1 MPLTIALRDSI
12 LQSLRTG
19 IAPKI
24 GLEFIHVGRVNEI
37 AAFDT
42 DIKRVS
48 DNGAGVR
55 FIIGEYGSGKTFFL
69 NLVRSI
75 ALNNDL
81 VTLNADLNPDRR
93 LYGSAG
99 EAQSLYSEL
108 IKSISTKNKPGGG
121 AIQDIIEAFL
131 RNCSNDAGLS
141 EIMDKLDILR
151 GMIGGEDFAKIILC
165 YQDGKACKKEE
176 WKADALKWL
185 RGEYKSRRDAKKD
198 LKINSI
204 SIINDE
210 NYYDHLKLMSEFVRL
225 AGFGG
230 MLICID
236 EMVNIFRIGNE
247 QARNQNYE
255 QIHRILND
263 LQGGLGGLCFVMSGT
278 PEFHTDCR
286 RGMFSYAQLRT
297 RLPENM
303 FAVHGLKDY
312 MGPILF
318 LDNLTKEDL
327 LGLLKKIRDVYCF
340 ESKYLL
346 KDDAL
351 NAFMAHCSKKIGDA
365 YFRTPR
371 ETITAFVGLLDIL
384 FQNPGHKW
392 EDILRNIPIKPDI
405 SPDLIGDGD
414 NSLASFKL

>member
-1 MPLTIALRDSI
+1 M
-12 LQSLRTG
+12 
-19 IAPKI
+19 
-24 GLEFIHVGRVNEI
+24 
-37 AAFDT
+37 
-42 DIKRVS
+42 
-48 DNGAGVR
+48 
-55 FIIGEYGSGKTFFL
+55 
-69 NLVRSI
+69 
-75 ALNNDL
+75 
-81 VTLNADLNPDRR
+81 TLNADLNPDRR

>member
-1 MPLTIALRDSI
+1 MPLTKALRDSI

-42 DIKRVS
+42 DIRRVS
-48 DNGAGVR
+48 NNGAGVR

-99 EAQSLYSEL
+99 QAQSLYSEL
-108 IKSISTKNKPGGG
+108 INNISTKNKPAGG
-121 AIQDIIEAFL
+121 AIQDIVEAFL
-131 RNCSNDAGLS
+131 KNCSNDAGS
-141 EIMDKLDILR
+141 AEIMNKLDIIR
-151 GMIGGEDFAKIILC
+151 SMVGGENFAGIILY
-165 YQDGKACKKEE
+165 YQDGKTCNRDD
-176 WKADALKWL
+176 WKAAALKWL
-185 RGEYKSRRDAKKD
+185 RGEYKSRRDAMREVR
-198 LKINSI
+198 INT
-204 SIINDE
+204 IIDDK

-236 EMVNIFRIGNE
+236 EMVNIFRIANR

-263 LQGGLGGLCFVMSGT
+263 LQGGSGGICFVMSGT
-278 PEFHTDCR
+278 PEFHTDHQK
-286 RGMFSYAQLRT
+286 GMFSYVQLKT

-303 FAVHGLKDY
+303 FAVNGLKDY

-327 LGLLKKIRDVYCF
+327 LGLLKKIRDVYFF

-371 ETITAFVGLLDIL
+371 KTITAFVGLLDIL

-392 EDILRNIPIKPDI
+392 ENILGNIPISQDI

-414 NSLASFKL
+414 NSLASFRL

>member
-42 DIKRVS
+42 DIRRVS
-48 DNGAGVR
+48 NNGAGVR